1 MALVSFP
8 GTPSPYS
15 PEPEE
20 EEDDGTAKMSFLDH
34 LEELRKRIIVALVAV
49 VAGFLIAFAFI
60 DRIFAFIMA
69 PLTKVIPGGKFV
81 YTEPTE
87 AFMLYIKG
95 AALVGFLMALPVV
108 MWQAWKFIA
117 PGLYANEKKFAIPF
131 AIFSSFFFIAGAL
144 FAHYMV
150 FPWAWVFFG
159 GFSNEQLQFLP
170 SIQPVFGMYMR
181 MLLAMGLVFEM
192 PTVVFFLARI
202 GLVTA
207 RTMIGLFKYA
217 ILVIFIV
224 AAVLTPGPDVASQ
237 CLMAGPM
244 IGLYIVSIGIAWA
257 FQKRKNA

>member
-8 GTPSPYS
+8 GTPPPYS
-15 PEPEE
+15 PEPEDEDE
-20 EEDDGTAKMSFLDH
+20 ESAGKMSFLDH
-34 LEELRKRIIVALVAV
+34 LEELRRRLIISIAAVAV
-49 VAGFLIAFAFI
+49 GFLAAFAFI
-60 DRIFAFIMA
+60 DKIFAFIMA
-69 PLTKVIPGGKFV
+69 PLTRVIPGGKFI

-95 AALVGFLMALPVV
+95 AALVGLFVALPVV

-131 AIFSSFFFIAGAL
+131 VFFSTFFFLAGAA

-159 GFSNEQLQFLP
+159 SFSNENLQFLP
-170 SIQPVFGMYMR
+170 SIQPVFSMYIK

-192 PTVVFFLARI
+192 PTLVFFLARI
-202 GLVTA
+202 GVVNA
-207 RTMIGLFKYA
+207 RLMLRMFKYA

-224 AAVLTPGPDVASQ
+224 AAVLTPGPDIASQ

-244 IGLYIVSIGIAWA
+244 IGLYVVSIGIAWA
-257 FQKRKNA
+257 FQKKTSA